1 MNLVVEGRVA
11 HEEELGMP
19 KQGKLLP
26 ARRRR
31 DGPQDGDSILLRS
44 AESIGRVIGTLQ
56 RQLDGARN
64 RLSGISDDE
73 QASPRASDNGGPGPA
88 PKRTRKAST
97 HKAAKRTGKASARNA
112 TKRTRKTSATKKT
125 TRPRKSR

>member
-1 MNLVVEGRVA
+1 
-11 HEEELGMP
+11 MP

-31 DGPQDGDSILLRS
+31 DGPQDGDSMLLRS

-56 RQLDGARN
+56 RQLDGARM

-73 QASPRASDNGGPGPA
+73 PASPRGSNNGRPGPA
-88 PKRTRKAST
+88 RKRTSKAST
-97 HKAAKRTGKASARNA
+97 HKAAKRTRKASARNT
-112 TKRTRKTSATKKT
+112 TKRTRKTSTTTTKKA
-125 TRPRKSR
+125 TRPRKAR

>member
-1 MNLVVEGRVA
+1 MS
-11 HEEELGMP
+11 

-31 DGPQDGDSILLRS
+31 DGPQDADSILLRS
-44 AESIGRVIGTLQ
+44 AESIGRLIGTLQ
-56 RQLDGARN
+56 RQLDGARI

-73 QASPRASDNGGPGPA
+73 PAAPRGSDNGGPGAA
-88 PKRTRKAST
+88 PKRTPKAATHKATTRTRKAST
-97 HKAAKRTGKASARNA
+97 NGTR
-112 TKRTRKTSATKKT
+112 RTRKTSTSTTKKA